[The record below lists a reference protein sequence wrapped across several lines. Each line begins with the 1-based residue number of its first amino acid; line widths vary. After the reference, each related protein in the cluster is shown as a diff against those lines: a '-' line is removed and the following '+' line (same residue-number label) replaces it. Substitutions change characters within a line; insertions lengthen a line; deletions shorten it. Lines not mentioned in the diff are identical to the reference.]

1 MVTILVVED
10 NPMNMELTV
19 DLLEADGYNVEQ
31 AEDGP
36 MALDLVKKKGFD
48 LILLDMQLPK
58 MDGLEVLDRLKKSD
72 QTKDVPVVALT
83 AHSMRGDEDK
93 FINAGCN
100 GYISKPIDIH
110 EFRKTVAGY
119 VSSK

>member
-19 DLLEADGYNVEQ
+19 DLLEADGYDVEQ

-36 MALDLVKKKGFD
+36 MALSLIKDKKVD

-58 MDGLEVLDRLKKSD
+58 MDGLEVLSRLKNSEE
-72 QTKDVPVVALT
+72 TKDVPVVALT
-83 AHSMRGDEDK
+83 AHSMRGDEGK

-119 VSSK
+119 VSNK

>member
-1 MVTILVVED
+1 MVTIMIVED

-19 DLLEADGYNVEQ
+19 DLLEADGYEVEQ

-36 MALDLVKKKGFD
+36 MALDLIKGKKID

-58 MDGLEVLDRLKKSD
+58 MDGLEVLARLKKAED
-72 QTKDVPVVALT
+72 TKDVPVVALT

-93 FINAGCN
+93 FVNAGCD
-100 GYISKPIDIH
+100 GYILKPIDIH

-119 VSSK
+119 VSDN